1 MTEPEDRAGP
11 AEGPEED
18 EAVRRLLADLPE
30 VAPPDGFFDD
40 LIRTRRRR
48 ARIIA
53 GAGLAAAGVAGA
65 VVVAHVTGITGH
77 VDPEMALLAD
87 RHATV
92 LTVDVQSLRG
102 RMEGDEVPAPYQAP
116 EELGGMQR
124 GTAVLHPDDVVQV
137 VYAADGHYL
146 SVFEQAGDMADDAM
160 ADDVTPVAVDG
171 VDAWRTDD
179 GAVIVRRADVVYVL
193 MGDVADLGPETLAAI
208 VADLPDARRLGLARR
223 IGDAMDDLVD
233 AFGLG

>member
-1 MTEPEDRAGP
+1 MTEQDATSDGP
-11 AEGPEED
+11 ED
-18 EAVRRLLADLPE
+18 EAMRRLLADLPE

-40 LIRTRRRR
+40 LIRRRRRR

-65 VVVAHVTGITGH
+65 IVVAHVTGITGH
-77 VDPEMALLAD
+77 VDPETAMLAD

-92 LTVDVQSLRG
+92 LTVDVQSIGEQLA
-102 RMEGDEVPAPYQAP
+102 GDEVPAPYQAP

-124 GTAVLHPDDVVQV
+124 GMAVLHPDDIVQV

-146 SVFEQAGDMADDAM
+146 SLFEQAGDMDDDAM
-160 ADDVTPVAVDG
+160 EDDLTPVDG
-171 VDAWRTDD
+171 GDAWRTDD
-179 GAVIVRRADVVYVL
+179 GAVIVRRSDVVYVL
-193 MGDVADLGPETLAAI
+193 VGDVAELSPETLAAI
-208 VADLPDARRLGLARR
+208 VAELPDARRMGLARR

-233 AFGLG
+233 AFGLN

>member
-1 MTEPEDRAGP
+1 VTEPEDRVSTP
-11 AEGPEED
+11 EGPDED

-30 VAPPDGFFDD
+30 VTPPDGFFDD

-48 ARIIA
+48 ARVVA
-53 GAGLAAAGVAGA
+53 AAGLAAAGVAGA

-102 RMEGDEVPAPYQAP
+102 QMEGDEVPAPYQAP
-116 EELGGMQR
+116 AELGGMQR
-124 GTAVLHPDDVVQV
+124 GMAVLHPDDVVQV

-146 SVFEQAGDMADDAM
+146 SVFEQAGEMDDDAV
-160 ADDVTPVAVDG
+160 AHDVTPVAVDG

-179 GAVIVRRADVVYVL
+179 GAVIVRRSDVVYVL
-193 MGDVADLGPETLAAI
+193 MGDVSTLSPETLAAI
-208 VADLPDARRLGLARR
+208 VAQLPDARRLGVARR
-223 IGDAMDDLVD
+223 IGDAMDDLVN
-233 AFGLG
+233 AFGLR